1 MQPGKQWKAPSSP
14 TNETEYEIMMQSL
27 DQHLAE
33 QDLHIHQRP
42 VRATL
47 LLSSTYGAGRII
59 SIIPAPRLENHPA
72 YSAEYLCARAHA
84 WYQARYGEA
93 VKTRP
98 EIGYFLVPLQ
108 HRTWKVRAP
117 FFYGEAEI
125 YIDRRLGQEPH
136 GNVISRDPARINIL
150 DCFEGMTSAYSNS
163 LKDEELIFI
172 DRRFET
178 ACDALSALDL
188 LDQGQPLF
196 RQARVDYNHSV
207 EALCSVDRSYGKA
220 RRDTATCAE
229 KVMKGILTEK
239 IGGGFKLD
247 HKLVSLAKLL
257 NEKCGLQINLGLAE
271 KLYTAADVS
280 YEVPVT
286 KQEALDAHVN
296 LLTFLAELFPQI
308 VPEAIKS

>member
-1 MQPGKQWKAPSSP
+1 MHNGKQWKAPSSP
-14 TNETEYEIMMQSL
+14 TNETEYETMMQSL
-27 DQHLAE
+27 DRHLAE

-42 VRATL
+42 GHAAI
-47 LLSSTYGAGRII
+47 LLSSTYGEGRTILMF
-59 SIIPAPRLENHPA
+59 SSPRLEDHPA
-72 YSAEYLCARAHA
+72 YSAEYLCARAHI
-84 WYQARYGEA
+84 WYDERYGEA

-108 HRTWKVRAP
+108 HHAWKVRIP
-117 FFYGEAEI
+117 FFYGGAEI
-125 YIDRRLGQEPH
+125 YIDRSLGQEPH
-136 GNVISRDPARINIL
+136 GNVICRAPIRINIL
-150 DCFEGMTSAYSNS
+150 DCFEGMTSAYSSS

-172 DRRFET
+172 GQRFDT
-178 ACDALSALDL
+178 AYDALSVLDV
-188 LDQGQPLF
+188 LDRGQPLF

-229 KVMKGILTEK
+229 KVMKGILIEK

-257 NEKCGLQINLGLAE
+257 NENCGLQVNLGLAE

-286 KQEALDAHVN
+286 KQAALDAHAN
-296 LLTFLAELFPQI
+296 LLTFLAELLPQI
-308 VPEAIKS
+308 SNKAIKS